1 MPTWPPCETVPLAER
16 PPSGE
21 RAAVRP
27 IALVGLTGSGKSTV
41 GRRVATRLE
50 RPFLD
55 VDDELV
61 RRSGRTIREWF
72 AEDGE
77 AGFRAAEADLVA
89 ELLVD
94 PGPAVIAAGG
104 GAILTTATRD
114 LLAERALVV
123 WLRAGVPFL
132 LSRLSRQGH
141 RPLLDD
147 DPEATLTRMAEERS
161 PLYQE
166 VADIVVDVEP
176 FHRDHDKPKRAA
188 AVRIIELVGSAEAAL
203 ALTADVE
210 GGDRS

>member
-1 MPTWPPCETVPLAER
+1 MAEHQTT
-16 PPSGE
+16 G
-21 RAAVRP
+21 AAVRP
-27 IALVGLTGSGKSTV
+27 IVLVGLTGAGKSTV
-41 GRRVATRLE
+41 GRRVAKRLE
-50 RPFLD
+50 RSFVD

-77 AGFRAAEADLVA
+77 SGFRAAEADLVA
-89 ELLVD
+89 ELVLA

-104 GAILTTATRD
+104 GAVVTAATQE

-132 LSRLSRQGH
+132 LSRLSGKGH

-147 DPEATLTRMAEERS
+147 DPEATLARMAEERA
-161 PLYQE
+161 PLYQA

-188 AVRIIELVGSAEAAL
+188 AVRIVELVGSAETAL
-203 ALTADVE
+203 ALTAEEQV
-210 GGDRS
+210 GQ

>member
-1 MPTWPPCETVPLAER
+1 MAEWPPPSEAAPL
-16 PPSGE
+16 
-21 RAAVRP
+21 RP
-27 IALVGLTGSGKSTV
+27 IVLVGLTGSGKSTV
-41 GRRVATRLE
+41 GRRMATRLE
-50 RPFLD
+50 RPFID

-77 AGFRAAEADLVA
+77 AGFRVAEADLVA
-89 ELLVD
+89 DLVAA

-104 GAILTTATRD
+104 GAVVTAATRD

-132 LSRLSRQGH
+132 LSRLSRKGH

-203 ALTADVE
+203 ALTADDAE
-210 GGDRS
+210 GDRS